1 MKFLI
6 ALSVLASAT
15 AFANVEDSRTI
26 KCWEVRQGDRD
37 LQYVMEEKNGYL
49 FLKKPFYAQME
60 LNQDRCLETRYGADP
75 VSMMGRDLELCRGD
89 GQRINGLIPVEAEE
103 HYDQQEEDRTV
114 YCEKELKRW
123 FYPRSDM

>member
-6 ALSVLASAT
+6 ALSVLASSSV
-15 AFANVEDSRTI
+15 FANIDGDRYI
-26 KCWEVRQGDRD
+26 KCYEVDQGDRE
-37 LQYVMEEKNGYL
+37 LEYVLEEKGGYL
-49 FLKKPFYAQME
+49 WLKHPFKAQLE
-60 LNQDRCLETRYGADP
+60 LNQERCLETKYGVDP

-103 HYDQQEEDRTV
+103 HYDQQEEERTV

-123 FYPRSDM
+123 FYPRAEM